1 MWLIEFS
8 FIIGFMLGFK
18 FITKEQ
24 SGGTAAF
31 IIDIGIIRFGLYHE
45 DI

>member
-1 MWLIEFS
+1 MWSLEFN
-8 FIIGFMLGFK
+8 FITGFMLGIE

-31 IIDIGIIRFGLYHE
+31 ILDIGIIRIGLYHE
-45 DI
+45 EF